1 MRILGLDV
9 GSKTIGIAVSDPLK
23 ITAQGLTTLIW
34 DENDMTS
41 ADERLQEIISEYE
54 IEKIIV
60 GLPINMDGTQGDRAK
75 ISEIYARRLERV
87 FQLPVQLVDERLSTI
102 AAEKTLL
109 EADVSRKKRSKVI
122 DQMAATIIL
131 QTYLNSYS

>member
-23 ITAQGLTTLIW
+23 LTAQGLVTLAW
-34 DENDMTS
+34 NENDMSS
-41 ADERLQEIISEYE
+41 ADRELAKIIADYE

-60 GLPINMDGTQGDRAK
+60 GLPINMDGTKGERAK
-75 ISEIYARRLERV
+75 IAEIYARRLERV
-87 FQLPVQLVDERLSTI
+87 FQLPVQLVDERLSTV
-102 AAEKTLL
+102 AAERTLL

-131 QTYLNSYS
+131 QTYLNTLA

>member
-23 ITAQGLTTLIW
+23 MTAQGLTTLHW
-34 DENDMTS
+34 NENDMSS
-41 ADERLQEIISEYE
+41 ADDELRKMIKEYE

-60 GLPINMDGTQGDRAK
+60 GLPMNMDGTKGERAK
-75 ISEIYARRLERV
+75 KSEIYARRLERV
-87 FQLPVQLVDERLSTI
+87 FQVPVQLVDERLSTVS
-102 AAEKTLL
+102 AERALL

-131 QTYLNSYS
+131 QTYLNTLA